1 MKRVLVVAGVAA
13 MMTTMT
19 SMVPGTAALAQ
30 TEKGKKP
37 KLTVST
43 DIVASVGQTP
53 ITVKGSGYDP
63 KKGIYVALCQDNGA
77 GAKPGPCYGGRDNT
91 SQAWL
96 SGSALSQSMGASKLN
111 AKGTFSVKL
120 KVAAKGEGLDCT
132 KVKCVLASRNDHF
145 ATDDRGQDVLI
156 PVRVGK
162 LSASKFGRLGAKKGR
177 LNIVLTHT
185 LDGKKATWKG
195 QRVYFELKKKG
206 KWVRVASS
214 LTSADGTAKAKVNKK
229 GTYRAVFTGTKKAVS
244 KTTKY

>member
-13 MMTTMT
+13 MVTTMM
-19 SMVPGTAALAQ
+19 SGTAALAQ

-43 DIVASVGQTP
+43 DIVASAGQTKV
-53 ITVKGSGYDP
+53 TVKGSGYDP

-77 GAKPGPCYGGRDNT
+77 GEKPGPCYGGREGT

-120 KVAAKGEGLDCT
+120 NLAAKAEGLDCT

-156 PVRVGK
+156 PVRVGR
-162 LSASKFGRLGAKKGR
+162 LGASKFGRLAAKKGK
-177 LNIVLTHT
+177 LNVVLTHT
-185 LDGKKATWKG
+185 LNGKKATWGG

-214 LTSADGTAKAKVNKK
+214 LTSGKGTAKAKVSKK

-244 KTTKY
+244 KTARY